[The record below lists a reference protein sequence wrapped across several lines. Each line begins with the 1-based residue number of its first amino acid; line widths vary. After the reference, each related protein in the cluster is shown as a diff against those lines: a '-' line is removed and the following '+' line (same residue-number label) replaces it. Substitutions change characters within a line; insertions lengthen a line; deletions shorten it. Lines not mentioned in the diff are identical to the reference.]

1 MKTIVRS
8 TVLVALIAAP
18 LQAQPILFDHTAAPS
33 LLFGADVRDQR
44 TTATNFTHASPRVQP
59 ARIRSSLERQPR
71 SPALSYTVS
80 EELFGSSD
88 RGRNTLKGA
97 LIGGTVGFVLGAIGG
112 TQIGTGCE
120 TTTSS
125 KCNARRNMVLGMGG
139 VAAGFGAIIGAGI
152 GAIL

>member
-1 MKTIVRS
+1 MQSIVRS
-8 TVLVALIAAP
+8 TVLVALITAP
-18 LQAQPILFDHTAAPS
+18 LQAQSIPFDHTASHS
-33 LLFGADVRDQR
+33 LQLGADVRDQR
-44 TTATNFTHASPRVQP
+44 TPASNFTHASPRIP
-59 ARIRSSLERQPR
+59 AEHMRSSLELPPR
-71 SPALSYTVS
+71 SSALSYTVS
-80 EELFGSSD
+80 EELFGSSE

-125 KCNARRNMVLGMGG
+125 KCNARRNVVLGMGG